1 MKPNFSKGLLPA
13 VVIEEG
19 TKEVLMLAYMN
30 EEAYEK
36 TLKTKRTWFY
46 SRSRRSLW
54 NKGETS
60 GHVQH
65 VQSLYLDCDQDAIVV
80 FVKQVGP
87 ACHTGEKRVFITKLY
102 RGIHMENTFK
112 LLFETIEER
121 KRNPLP
127 ESYTNY
133 LFSKGED
140 KILKK
145 IGEECTEVII
155 ASKNNDKEE
164 LVKEMVDVLYHC
176 FVLLAE
182 KNIPLEDIME
192 EVTERNGKL
201 SRVGDRRE
209 IDTL

>member
-1 MKPNFSKGLLPA
+1 
-13 VVIEEG
+13 
-19 TKEVLMLAYMN
+19 
-30 EEAYEK
+30 
-36 TLKTKRTWFY
+36 
-46 SRSRRSLW
+46 
-54 NKGETS
+54 
-60 GHVQH
+60 
-65 VQSLYLDCDQDAIVV
+65 
-80 FVKQVGP
+80 
-87 ACHTGEKRVFITKLY
+87 
-102 RGIHMENTFK
+102 MEDILK

-121 KRNPLP
+121 KKNPLS

-145 IGEECTEVII
+145 IGEECAEVII

-164 LVKEMVDVLYHC
+164 LVKEMVDVFYHC

-182 KNIPLEDIME
+182 KNIALEDVMR
-192 EVTERNGKL
+192 EVKERNGKL

>member
-1 MKPNFSKGLLPA
+1 
-13 VVIEEG
+13 
-19 TKEVLMLAYMN
+19 
-30 EEAYEK
+30 
-36 TLKTKRTWFY
+36 
-46 SRSRRSLW
+46 
-54 NKGETS
+54 
-60 GHVQH
+60 
-65 VQSLYLDCDQDAIVV
+65 
-80 FVKQVGP
+80 
-87 ACHTGEKRVFITKLY
+87 
-102 RGIHMENTFK
+102 MENVFK
-112 LLFETIEER
+112 LLYETIEER
-121 KRNPLP
+121 KENPLP

-182 KNIPLEDIME
+182 KNIALEDVTR
-192 EVTERNGKL
+192 EVKERNGKL
-201 SRVGDRRE
+201 SRVGDRKE

>member
-1 MKPNFSKGLLPA
+1 
-13 VVIEEG
+13 
-19 TKEVLMLAYMN
+19 
-30 EEAYEK
+30 
-36 TLKTKRTWFY
+36 
-46 SRSRRSLW
+46 
-54 NKGETS
+54 
-60 GHVQH
+60 
-65 VQSLYLDCDQDAIVV
+65 
-80 FVKQVGP
+80 
-87 ACHTGEKRVFITKLY
+87 
-102 RGIHMENTFK
+102 MENVFK
-112 LLFETIEER
+112 LLYETIEER
-121 KRNPLP
+121 KGNPLP

-182 KNIPLEDIME
+182 KNIALEDVMR
-192 EVTERNGKL
+192 EVKERNGKL
-201 SRVGDRRE
+201 SRVGDRKE

>member
-1 MKPNFSKGLLPA
+1 
-13 VVIEEG
+13 
-19 TKEVLMLAYMN
+19 
-30 EEAYEK
+30 
-36 TLKTKRTWFY
+36 
-46 SRSRRSLW
+46 
-54 NKGETS
+54 
-60 GHVQH
+60 
-65 VQSLYLDCDQDAIVV
+65 
-80 FVKQVGP
+80 
-87 ACHTGEKRVFITKLY
+87 
-102 RGIHMENTFK
+102 MENVFK
-112 LLFETIEER
+112 LLFETIEDR
-121 KRNPLP
+121 KKNPLS

-133 LFSKGED
+133 LFLKGED

-145 IGEECTEVII
+145 IGEECSEVII

-182 KNIPLEDIME
+182 KNISLEDIME

>member
-1 MKPNFSKGLLPA
+1 
-13 VVIEEG
+13 
-19 TKEVLMLAYMN
+19 
-30 EEAYEK
+30 
-36 TLKTKRTWFY
+36 
-46 SRSRRSLW
+46 
-54 NKGETS
+54 
-60 GHVQH
+60 
-65 VQSLYLDCDQDAIVV
+65 
-80 FVKQVGP
+80 
-87 ACHTGEKRVFITKLY
+87 
-102 RGIHMENTFK
+102 MENVFK
-112 LLFETIEER
+112 LLYETIEER
-121 KRNPLP
+121 KENPLP

-182 KNIPLEDIME
+182 KNIALEDVMR
-192 EVTERNGKL
+192 EVKERNGKL
-201 SRVGDRRE
+201 SRVGDRKE

>member
-1 MKPNFSKGLLPA
+1 MDS
-13 VVIEEG
+13 
-19 TKEVLMLAYMN
+19 VL
-30 EEAYEK
+30 K
-36 TLKTKRTWFY
+36 
-46 SRSRRSLW
+46 S
-54 NKGETS
+54 
-60 GHVQH
+60 
-65 VQSLYLDCDQDAIVV
+65 
-80 FVKQVGP
+80 
-87 ACHTGEKRVFITKLY
+87 
-102 RGIHMENTFK
+102 
-112 LLFETIEER
+112 LFETVKER
-121 KRNPLP
+121 KQHPLP

-164 LVKEMVDVLYHC
+164 LVKEMVDVFYHC

-182 KNIPLEDIME
+182 KNISLEDVLQ
-192 EVTERNGKL
+192 EVKERNGKL